1 MRSLVA
7 LVCVC
12 VLLGVAHIAAPI
24 VVPLLLALAVATA
37 FQPVASR
44 VHSRGWPPVV
54 TAVVSATA
62 TLAIVGAAG
71 LIVYIA
77 VTDLVTS
84 LPHYT
89 AEIQAVQA
97 RLAEWLEARSMRETA
112 ASVRVYDVTDPLTA
126 LAETTV
132 LSLAGYLQTLFLVLV
147 ITVFIQVEA
156 RPYRRKLIKA
166 FSGPAPIRG
175 VMAGLR
181 EVQSYMFV
189 KLVVSAANGVFL
201 GLWCWMWGVDS
212 PVMWGVLAF
221 GLNFIPVVGSV
232 LAAIPP
238 IALTLLTQGVGGA
251 IGVAAGYALVNLV
264 VDMIIEPR
272 IMGRALGLSPLVIV
286 LATLVWGFVLGPVG
300 AILAVPLTMAAKIM
314 FEHDPDLQKIALVM
328 GDGSNL
334 CAPVASL
341 PPVDAAKATDSP
353 PLRPC

>member
-1 MRSLVA
+1 MRSLVV

-12 VLLGVAHIAAPI
+12 ILLGVAHIASSI
-24 VVPLLLALAVATA
+24 VVPLLLAFAVATA
-37 FQPVASR
+37 FQPIASR
-44 VHSRGWPPVV
+44 VHRRGWPPIV
-54 TAVVSATA
+54 TAIVSATSM
-62 TLAIVGAAG
+62 LAIVGAAG
-71 LIVYIA
+71 VIVYIA

-89 AEIQAVQA
+89 SEIQAVQA

-112 ASVRVYDVTDPLTA
+112 ASVRVYDVTDPLTT
-126 LAETTV
+126 LAESTV

-156 RPYRRKLIKA
+156 KPYRRKLIKA

-175 VMAGLR
+175 VMAGLH

-201 GLWCWMWGVDS
+201 GLWCWLWGVDS
-212 PVMWGVLAF
+212 PVMWGVVAF
-221 GLNFIPVVGSV
+221 ALNFIPVVGSV

-238 IALTLLTQGVGGA
+238 IALTFLTQGIAGA
-251 IGVAAGYALVNLV
+251 LGVAAGYALVNLV

-286 LATLVWGFVLGPVG
+286 LATLVWAFVLGPVG

-314 FEHDPDLQKIALVM
+314 FEHDEDLAKIALVM

-334 CAPVASL
+334 CAPVE
-341 PPVDAAKATDSP
+341 SP
-353 PLRPC
+353 PSTEAATSETSSPRPC